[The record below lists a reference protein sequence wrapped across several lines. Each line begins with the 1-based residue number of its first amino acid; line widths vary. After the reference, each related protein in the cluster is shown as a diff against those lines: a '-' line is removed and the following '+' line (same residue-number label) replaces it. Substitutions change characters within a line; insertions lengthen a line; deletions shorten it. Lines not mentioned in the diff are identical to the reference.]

1 MPNYKIDEINVLEN
15 YTGMIESVIENE
27 GEEIEE
33 EDLRELKNTIKK
45 LKNWI
50 KEIKST
56 GETHKNLEWKIEIL
70 SEILDNEKNIELIP
84 AGDDEADEEGMEI
97 QKEYIEGIEEWLYDL
112 KNELRNN

>member
-45 LKNWI
+45 LKNWM

-56 GETHKNLEWKIEIL
+56 GETHKNLEWKIGIL
-70 SEILDNEKNIELIP
+70 SEILDNEKNVELIP
-84 AGDDEADEEGMEI
+84 TGVDEADEEGMEI